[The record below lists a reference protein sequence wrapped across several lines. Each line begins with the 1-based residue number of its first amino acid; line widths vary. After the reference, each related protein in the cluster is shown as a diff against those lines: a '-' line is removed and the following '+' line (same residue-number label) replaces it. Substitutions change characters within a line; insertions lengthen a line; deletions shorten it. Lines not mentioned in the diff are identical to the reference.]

1 MATNLEGLTRRPHP
15 KARRPSQLVPSK
27 PGAVDFAG
35 CPGRKAHTVKI
46 AGKILLFGDD
56 VDTEV
61 IYPARHMIVTDR
73 AQQAKYLFESLG
85 PEWADKVARHPI
97 LVAGWNFG
105 CGSSR
110 EHAAT
115 ALIGAGVR
123 AVIAKSFAR
132 IFFRNAINNGLP
144 AIVSGPISDAAKDG
158 MPAELDLAGGHC
170 DIAGKRIGF
179 EPLPPY
185 LRDLI
190 RDGGLLERMKSV
202 GQEKKKKEKARAANA
217 R

>member
-1 MATNLEGLTRRPHP
+1 M
-15 KARRPSQLVPSK
+15 
-27 PGAVDFAG
+27 
-35 CPGRKAHTVKI
+35 KI
-46 AGKILLFGDD
+46 LGKILLFGDD

-73 AQQAKYLFESLG
+73 GEQAKYLFESLG

-97 LVAGWNFG
+97 IVAGWNFG

-144 AIVSGPISDAAKDG
+144 AIVSGPISDTAKDG
-158 MPAELDLAGGHC
+158 MQAELDLESGHC
-170 DIAGKRIGF
+170 ALAGKRLAF
-179 EPLPPY
+179 EPIPPY

-202 GQEKKKKEKARAANA
+202 AKEKARAANA